1 MEEEEMEKNKE
12 RDDAQRAAYDRVY
25 ALPRS
30 NAEINFDLSPIESI
44 TKRFRKDQ
52 FSRVDETIA
61 AVRELRAAIEG
72 WLKKSSWGNDE
83 ACRELQ
89 AGGGDACLAA
99 VDTCAVLVDTGA
111 VLQHAQ
117 ARSRLI
123 VKSKAC
129 SRSRSN
135 GRHDLTSGQR
145 PELLLKS
152 KPRRHYFLAKL
163 GAVVLI

>member
-1 MEEEEMEKNKE
+1 LHCLVLPGGPYGGRMEEEEMEKNKE

-72 WLKKSSWGNDE
+72 WLKKSS
-83 ACRELQ
+83 
-89 AGGGDACLAA
+89 
-99 VDTCAVLVDTGA
+99 
-111 VLQHAQ
+111 
-117 ARSRLI
+117 
-123 VKSKAC
+123 
-129 SRSRSN
+129 
-135 GRHDLTSGQR
+135 
-145 PELLLKS
+145 
-152 KPRRHYFLAKL
+152 
-163 GAVVLI
+163 